1 MFAGFTCIIAGHDM
15 NWDDLRIFLTVSRSS
30 RLDRASA
37 VLKQDATTISR
48 RIRRLEHDLG
58 QTLFER
64 TRRGHVLTDQG
75 EALARQ
81 IEDMESVA
89 VKIQA
94 HAGQDRTLA
103 GKIRLGVTEGFGTQ
117 FIAPALS
124 GFASAWPAIEIDLIT
139 LSGFLSVPKREVDMS
154 ILLTRPR
161 AGRLKVRKLTDYSL
175 QLYAHRDYLA
185 NHDAITEPRD
195 LERHTLI
202 GYVDDLIYSPQLRY
216 FGDILPGIT
225 PRLCSPSILAQL
237 ELTRSGSGLCILP
250 KFIAGAHRE
259 LEVVLPEQVQVTRSF
274 WLVTHED
281 VQDFVRI
288 RHLSDFL
295 YDLAAKE
302 RARLI

>member
-1 MFAGFTCIIAGHDM
+1 M

-89 VKIQA
+89 VRIQA

-161 AGRLKVRKLTDYSL
+161 AGRLKVRKLTDYTL
-175 QLYAHRDYLA
+175 QLYAHRNYLA

-195 LERHTLI
+195 LEQHTLI

-250 KFIAGAHRE
+250 KFIAGAHEE